1 MTCLSVMTDVAKEDL
16 REVAACLARLGEL
29 EERNVSEE
37 LLIKVLPAWTG
48 KGREEGVS
56 DSKEEEEKL
65 RGRIGEEGG

>member
-65 RGRIGEEGG
+65 RGRMGEEGG